1 MSDYLYTP
9 LPFNVTPASPLFQ
22 LSPSASNITQGWVP
36 SCSTPDCVPTASW
49 STSSIGAT
57 LAFQYWGW
65 DVAFDGNVK
74 GNMSVEFLLDGI
86 SKTWNPSTDMLF
98 RLHGEGTDSLRPQ
111 NLTLKVLDASPDS
124 ELTIKQARVNGS
136 SFTANVWGSDRWIVP
151 SNDTRLSYTGF
162 VQQPSSIQAGSQ
174 TTYVSSKAGNTMS
187 TQFNGSALLIHGPCG
202 PTNGLVKVKIGS
214 QEATVNTSKPIPS
227 DDCLIFQSWGFPST
241 AMHEL
246 RVENVNGATLGI
258 NRVELFLVSPFVNK
272 SNGRDPGGALVAGI
286 VIVVV
291 FTVLAVVIITFRF
304 KKKKMVVRETK
315 LAYP

>member
-1 MSDYLYTP
+1 MSDYPYTP
-9 LPFNVTPASPLFQ
+9 LPFNVTLASPLFQ

-49 STSSIGAT
+49 STGSVGAT
-57 LAFQYWGW
+57 LAFQYWGS

-74 GNMSVEFLLDGI
+74 GNMSVEFLLDGV
-86 SKTWNPSTDMLF
+86 SKTWSPSTDMLF
-98 RLHGEGTDSLRPQ
+98 RLHGEGNDNLRLQ
-111 NLTLKVLDASPDS
+111 NLTLRVLDAAPDS

-136 SFTANVWGSDRWIVP
+136 SFTADVWGLDRWIIP
-151 SNDTRLSYTGF
+151 SNDMGLRYTGF

-174 TTYVSSKAGNTMS
+174 TTYVSSKAGDTMS

-202 PTNGLVKVKIGS
+202 PTNGLVKVKINDK
-214 QEATVNTSKPIPS
+214 EATVNTSKPIPS

-246 RVENVNGATLGI
+246 RVENVDGAALGI
-258 NRVELFLVSPFVNK
+258 NRVEFFLVSPYVNK
-272 SNGRDPGGALVAGI
+272 GNSRDPGGALVAGI

-291 FTVLAVVIITFRF
+291 FTVLAVIIITFRF
-304 KKKKMVVRETK
+304 KKKKMVVRQTK
-315 LAYP
+315 LAYS